1 MFKEKEDVPAM
12 SIAALEKKYRCIIE
26 VDDKNQ
32 GNAAAARRARQTAFA
47 HKVYCLILFL
57 KIYLKHSCRHSIFTF
72 NFLLYQLQ

>member
-12 SIAALEKKYRCIIE
+12 SIAAVEKKYRCIIE

-32 GNAAAARRARQTAFA
+32 RSAPAARRSRQTAFTYT
-47 HKVYCLILFL
+47 VYCLVLFS
-57 KIYLKHSCRHSIFTF
+57 KISLKHSCRHFIFTC